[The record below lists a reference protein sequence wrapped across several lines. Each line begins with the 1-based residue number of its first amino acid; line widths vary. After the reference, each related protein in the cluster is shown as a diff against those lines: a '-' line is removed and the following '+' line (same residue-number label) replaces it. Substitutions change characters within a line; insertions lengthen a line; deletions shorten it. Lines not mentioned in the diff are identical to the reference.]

1 MAAAIGRRG
10 PDHRRSPVL
19 APPQNGRVRGEAALP
34 AHRAGGRLPAG
45 GAGLRLTLAGL
56 TAGLCGLIALAFL
69 VPLGLTLAD
78 RTREAE
84 LADAARRAALVT
96 GALAVSTDTA
106 TIERAVAAAAG
117 DDPAKR
123 PVVHGIGADESA
135 GRANPRVLADAAAQ
149 RRSVVTEVDGGVL
162 RLDPVVLGDRVAV
175 VEVFVPDEVLDSGGG
190 GRWLL
195 LLAIGLALVGAAV
208 AVVDRV
214 AARAVDATGDLV
226 KAALAVGDGELGVR
240 VEPTG
245 PRELAEAGHA
255 FNRMTERLV
264 ALRAD
269 EHELVA
275 DLSHRLRTPLTALRL
290 DAEALESDDTSIG
303 TFSEA
308 ELDRRRGIRRIRQ
321 AIVTLE
327 GEVDQLIKTTRKAVA
342 QESAPASCDVS
353 EVVRDRMVFWSALAG
368 DQNRPHR
375 VVGAQLRIPAP
386 VPRAELAAA
395 LDAVIGNVF
404 RYTPQGTAF
413 EVAVSRR
420 DGWVAIRI
428 DDAGPGIADPDR
440 ALRRGESD
448 KGSTG
453 LGLDIAKRVALQAN
467 GSVSIDRARLGGA
480 SVVMLLAD
488 PDAAPR
494 PVNRF
499 GLVGRMAREA
509 REPRAGRRW
518 PRPR

>member
-1 MAAAIGRRG
+1 M
-10 PDHRRSPVL
+10 
-19 APPQNGRVRGEAALP
+19 
-34 AHRAGGRLPAG
+34 
-45 GAGLRLTLAGL
+45 
-56 TAGLCGLIALAFL
+56 CGLIALAFL

-78 RTREAE
+78 RAREAE

-106 TIERAVAAAAG
+106 AVERAVAAAAG
-117 DDPAKR
+117 DDPALR

-135 GRANPRVLADAAAQ
+135 GRADAAALADAAAQ

-162 RLDPVVLGDRVAV
+162 RLDPVVLGERVAV
-175 VEVFVPDEVLDSGGG
+175 VEVFVPDEALDEGG

-195 LLAIGLALVGAAV
+195 LLGIALALVGAAV
-208 AVVDRV
+208 VVVDRV

-255 FNRMTERLV
+255 FNRMTGRLV

-327 GEVDQLIKTTRKAVA
+327 GEVDQLIKTTRKAVS

-428 DDAGPGIADPDR
+428 DDAGPGIPNPDR

-448 KGSTG
+448 QGSTG

-499 GLVGRMAREA
+499 GLVGRMARDA

>member
-1 MAAAIGRRG
+1 M
-10 PDHRRSPVL
+10 
-19 APPQNGRVRGEAALP
+19 
-34 AHRAGGRLPAG
+34 
-45 GAGLRLTLAGL
+45 
-56 TAGLCGLIALAFL
+56 CGLIALAFL

-78 RTREAE
+78 RARAAE

-106 TIERAVAAAAG
+106 AVERAVAAAAG
-117 DDPAKR
+117 DDPALR

-135 GRANPRVLADAAAQ
+135 GRADAAALADAAAQ

-162 RLDPVVLGDRVAV
+162 RLDPVVLGERVAV
-175 VEVFVPDEVLDSGGG
+175 VEVFVPDAALDEGG

-195 LLAIGLALVGAAV
+195 LLGIALALVGAAV
-208 AVVDRV
+208 VVVDRV

-327 GEVDQLIKTTRKAVA
+327 GEVDQLIKTTRKAVS

-428 DDAGPGIADPDR
+428 DDAGPGIPNPDR

-448 KGSTG
+448 QGSTG

-499 GLVGRMAREA
+499 GLVGRMARDA